1 MPCPLCA
8 ARTDNGEVTY
18 AEWVEFWRNVLA
30 QPEYEEEEVMEEI
43 DSMIAG
49 GSWVDWN
56 DGRTT

>member
-1 MPCPLCA
+1 M
-8 ARTDNGEVTY
+8 TY

-30 QPEYEEEEVMEEI
+30 QPEYEEEDVMEEI
-43 DSMIAG
+43 DSMKAG

>member
-1 MPCPLCA
+1 MPSLSR

-30 QPEYEEEEVMEEI
+30 QPEYEEEEEMEEI